1 MIIIQ
6 LIEVIDKLVD
16 ILVIMASVKTR
27 QSVEHSVF
35 GIPQP
40 LPTTQLPTS
49 ADVFRAYNYCLKF
62 GSTSSLH
69 KRSSVVAEEVKQVYS
84 SASIPTIEF
93 SSIVKRIERL
103 VEKVKELGKYAGSRK
118 SCTTYQAGLA
128 NFQTIFDVCTCCC
141 FEKGVR
147 KRSECICPLEHKI
160 SPLEWDFWLDQKT
173 ERRMFIGNV
182 DKQATAMIK
191 MKQARKRKRQKII
204 DNSELA
210 TSSNVCLSQGDDL
223 EKCSLSENTEEE
235 SNEDEKVVLS
245 DDGSSDNERVT
256 VRNTKQYPE
265 LCKAVERSKVSNRD
279 ACLIANAVLK
289 DMGLLT
295 AENCIDA
302 AKLRRQRK
310 VWSQVEIE
318 RHAEETKQLVCIGFD
333 GKQDT
338 TLVMESKVSRRV
350 KEEHY
355 VIVSYPNATY
365 VDHVMPNSSRAS
377 DVAKEIISVI
387 KGTHSEESLLAVVC
401 DGTVLNTGK
410 HNGII
415 RQLEQSLRRPVQ
427 WLICLLHTNELPFRK
442 YLSVLD
448 DGCTT
453 GPSTSTGEISSA
465 LIFDPEDLPL
475 AEFQPISGKV
485 LDVPDSVKKDLSS
498 DQKYFLE
505 ACLAVQGVGGTE
517 SKKRLKTAMPGNV
530 SHARWLTKANRILRL
545 YMSKEHCNCHESL
558 YKIAQFIVNVYA
570 PSWFYI
576 KQHSSCFEGAK
587 NFFHLMQLCYKLGE
601 DVWTIVEPVLK
612 NNAYFAHPESILLAG
627 VADDNCSVR
636 HLACQR
642 IIQARACALN
652 NTIRMFDKDKL
663 VLNKNATSFMDMI
676 SWNSVTITPP
686 PLLSTISNVDLHK
699 YSANSLQD
707 IMCHSQQVERTVKD
721 VSSTTC
727 AVFGHASRHGMILQC
742 NKSRK
747 ELPIIHSKSDFL

>member
-1 MIIIQ
+1 M
-6 LIEVIDKLVD
+6 
-16 ILVIMASVKTR
+16 
-27 QSVEHSVF
+27 EHSVF

-40 LPTTQLPTS
+40 LPTAQLPTS
-49 ADVFRAYNYCLKF
+49 ADVFRAYDYCLKF
-62 GSTSSLH
+62 GSTTSLH
-69 KRSSVVAEEVKQVYS
+69 KRSSVVAEQVQLIYS

-93 SSIVKRIERL
+93 DSIVKRIERL
-103 VEKVKELGKYAGSRK
+103 LDKVKELGKYATSKK
-118 SCTTYQAGLA
+118 SSMTYHAA
-128 NFQTIFDVCTCCC
+128 IENFQRVFDVCTCSC

-147 KRSECICPLEHKI
+147 KRLECTCPLQHKI
-160 SPLEWDFWLDQKT
+160 SPLEWDFWIDQKT

-182 DKQATAMIK
+182 DKQATTMMQIK
-191 MKQARKRKRQKII
+191 DARKRKRLKSI

-210 TSSNVCLSQGDDL
+210 TSSNLGLSQGDDL
-223 EKCSLSENTEEE
+223 EQFSLSGNTDEE
-235 SNEDEKVVLS
+235 SNEDENVVFS
-245 DDGSSDNERVT
+245 DDGNRDKEEIT

-310 VWSQVEIE
+310 VWSQAEIQ
-318 RHAEETKQLVCIGFD
+318 RHAEDTKHLVCIGFD

-338 TLVMESKVSRRV
+338 TLVKESKVCRRV

-365 VDHVMPNSSRAS
+365 VDHVMPNTNRAS

-387 KGTHSEESLLAVVC
+387 TSTHSEDSLLALVC

-415 RQLEQSLRRPVQ
+415 RQIEQSVRRPVQ

-442 YLSVLD
+442 YLSLLD
-448 DGCTT
+448 GGCTT
-453 GPSTSTGEISSA
+453 GPSTSTGEITSA

-475 AEFQPISGKV
+475 AEFQPIPGKV
-485 LDVPDSVKKDLSS
+485 LDVSDSVKNDLST

-505 ACLAVQGVGGTE
+505 ACLAVQGGIGGTE
-517 SKKRLKTAMPGNV
+517 SRKRLKTAMPGNV

-545 YMSKEHCNCHESL
+545 YMSKEQCTCNESL
-558 YKIAQFIVNVYA
+558 YKIAKFIVNVYA

-576 KQHSSCFEGAK
+576 KQHPSCFDGAK
-587 NFFHLMQLCYKLGE
+587 NFFYLMQLCYNLGD
-601 DVWTIVEPVLK
+601 DVWEIVEPVLK

-636 HLACQR
+636 HRSCQM
-642 IIQARACALN
+642 IIQARDYALN
-652 NTIRMFDKDKL
+652 NTIRLFDKDKL

-676 SWNSVTITPP
+676 SWNSVTITAP
-686 PLLSTISNVDLHK
+686 PLLSTISNDDLHNF
-699 YSANSLQD
+699 SATSLQG
-707 IMCHSQQVERTVKD
+707 IMCHSQQVERAIKD

-727 AVFGHASRHGMILQC
+727 AVFGHVSRHGMILQC
-742 NKSRK
+742 TKSRK
-747 ELPIIHSKSDFL
+747 ELPVIHSKSDFL